1 MEHVYPSRNPHHINR
16 SIGFAPM
23 VLDQLIN
30 ARPEP
35 LPRFRRWWR
44 LTKLN
49 HEESDTHVLLNGL
62 WELLEVPLRRA
73 LPEQRPTPRFTVS
86 HVTPASLAPNKM
98 TIIDGT
104 SFMEM
109 PFSSPTTTFRCT
121 FKSSLRPAIAKNK
134 LYSYEPLA
142 KLRVHAEFF
151 IARGN

>member
-23 VLDQLIN
+23 VLDQFIN

-49 HEESDTHVLLNGL
+49 HEESDAHVLLNGL
-62 WELLEVPLRRA
+62 WELLEVPLRGA

-86 HVTPASLAPNKM
+86 HVTPASLAPNKPNKM
-98 TIIDGT
+98 TTIDGT
-104 SFMEM
+104 SLMEM

-121 FKSSLRPAIAKNK
+121 FKSSR
-134 LYSYEPLA
+134 
-142 KLRVHAEFF
+142 R
-151 IARGN
+151 